1 MSGLRAFPPPAAGE
15 GGSRSESGE
24 GSDDAG
30 QGATIAPSTTVA
42 RPLSR
47 PSLMRGPPTPAEGGG
62 TAHAP
67 QSILLRP
74 GADLAGFR
82 DAARRLV
89 AQGVPP
95 EAVTWS
101 VTDSPGLFGA
111 ETAQGPAGPLALPKA
126 VAGLIPQVIPHR
138 DPERYGLLYALIWR
152 VCRGE
157 RHLMEVGSDPLV
169 HRLHRMA
176 KAIGRDLHKMH
187 AFLRFRRAEDSG
199 GEHFVAWFEP
209 DHHILEAAAPFF
221 VARFRGMRWSI
232 LTPDGSAHWDT
243 ETLAFGP
250 PGDRAALPE
259 GDGFEAG
266 WQTYYESTFNP
277 ARTNLK
283 AMRAEMPK
291 KYWRNM
297 PETAA
302 IPALVRA
309 AAGRTEAMIERE
321 PTLPTRREPAR
332 AVAAMAD
339 QDPKSLDALNAIIKR
354 TEPLVPGATQAV
366 LGEGPVGAT
375 VAFVGEQPGDQE
387 DRQGR
392 PFVGPA
398 GQLLSR
404 AMAEAGIDRE
414 ASYLTNAV
422 KHFKFEERGKRRIHQ
437 KPTAGEVSHYRWWL
451 DRELDFVAPK
461 LVVALGATAVLAL
474 TGKAVPIT
482 RARGPF
488 RFDRLDNRFQGFI
501 TVHPSYLLRLPDEAK
516 AEAYAAFVDDLRR
529 VEELGRELAA

>member
-1 MSGLRAFPPPAAGE
+1 MGK
-15 GGSRSESGE
+15 
-24 GSDDAG
+24 
-30 QGATIAPSTTVA
+30 PS
-42 RPLSR
+42 PNL
-47 PSLMRGPPTPAEGGG
+47 PPTERAGDFGGIHVVSL
-62 TAHAP
+62 A
-67 QSILLRP
+67 P
-74 GADLAGFR
+74 GADLSGFR
-82 DAARRLV
+82 AAARRLI
-89 AQGVPP
+89 AAEIPP
-95 EAVTWS
+95 ENTVWQSEAPS
-101 VTDSPGLFGA
+101 LFGA
-111 ETAQGPAGPLALPKA
+111 ETAPVDGLPLRLPRA
-126 VAGLIPQVIPHR
+126 VTELIPMVVPHR
-138 DPERYGLLYALIWR
+138 DPERYGLLYALLWR
-152 VCRGE
+152 VLHGE
-157 RHLMEVGSDPLV
+157 RALMEVLSDPLV
-169 HRLHRMA
+169 HRLHRMR

-187 AFLRFRRAEDSG
+187 AFLRFRRMPGEGAER
-199 GEHFVAWFEP
+199 FVAWFEP

-243 ETLAFGP
+243 DTLTYGP

-302 IPALVRA
+302 IPALIRA

-339 QDPKSLDALNAIIKR
+339 QDPKTLDALNAIIKR

-375 VAFVGEQPGDQE
+375 IAFVGEQPGDQE

-404 AMAEAGIDRE
+404 AMAEAGVDRG

-529 VEELGRELAA
+529 VAELGRELAA

>member
-1 MSGLRAFPPPAAGE
+1 MIDAHRVTLSAQ
-15 GGSRSESGE
+15 
-24 GSDDAG
+24 DDFDG
-30 QGATIAPSTTVA
+30 W
-42 RPLSR
+42 
-47 PSLMRGPPTPAEGGG
+47 
-62 TAHAP
+62 
-67 QSILLRP
+67 
-74 GADLAGFR
+74 R
-82 DAARRLV
+82 DAARDL
-89 AQGVPP
+89 AEAGVPP
-95 EAVTWS
+95 SAIVWRVDGGPDDLFAAEAPQPKGASFAVPRAFIDLSKS
-101 VTDSPGLFGA
+101 VVCHS
-111 ETAQGPAGPLALPKA
+111 
-126 VAGLIPQVIPHR
+126 
-138 DPERYGLLYALIWR
+138 DPERFALLYTMLWKLRTNRNAFEDR
-152 VCRGE
+152 A
-157 RHLMEVGSDPLV
+157 DPLV
-169 HRLHRMA
+169 DRLERLA
-176 KAIGRDLHKMH
+176 KEVRRDVHKMH
-187 AFLRFRRAEDSG
+187 AFVRFREIDDR
-199 GEHFVAWFEP
+199 FVAFFEP
-209 DHHILEAAAPFF
+209 DHHIVRHTAGFF
-221 VARFRGMRWSI
+221 VRRFTNMRWSI
-232 LTPDGSAHWDT
+232 LTPELSIHWDGEALT
-243 ETLAFGP
+243 EGP
-250 PGDRAALPE
+250 GATRAEAPGGDPLEAL
-259 GDGFEAG
+259 
-266 WQTYYESTFNP
+266 WKTYYASIFNP
-277 ARTNLK
+277 ARLK
-283 AMRAEMPK
+283 VGAMLKEMPK

-321 PTLPTRREPAR
+321 PTMPKRREPAR

-339 QDPKSLDALNAIIKR
+339 QDPKSLDELNAIIRR

-375 VAFVGEQPGDQE
+375 IAFVGEQPGDQE

-404 AMAEAGIDRE
+404 AMAEAGIDRR

-451 DRELDFVAPK
+451 DRELEFVGPK

-474 TGKAVPIT
+474 TGKAIPIT

-501 TVHPSYLLRLPDEAK
+501 TVHPSYLLRLPEEAK

-529 VEELGRELAA
+529 VEALGRELAA